1 MAFRIHHKRKEIM
14 KAILTSK
21 TKDEILNH
29 YKELVKSGDTNKMEE
44 VRDLLSILGYELTWD
59 PILQKYCR
67 LDRI

>member
-59 PILQKYCR
+59 PILQ
-67 LDRI
+67 